1 MDHLAATTTATVLAW
16 TRPDYGT
23 TDSSLVLDVLAIW
36 WLLFRQDTAPVS
48 GRSHVNLPLASD
60 ANAHFYASTHMTPLH
75 RPTARTP
82 PAPHVIHRVFRISH
96 GSHMPC

>member
-1 MDHLAATTTATVLAW
+1 MRVRAAES
-16 TRPDYGT
+16 TRSGPFGGHNDSHS
-23 TDSSLVLDVLAIW
+23 SSLDQTGL
-36 WLLFRQDTAPVS
+36 DTAPVS